1 MKVNLAGYNVD
12 TAVLK
17 ELEQKAGKRNDI
29 TPEVISAAYA
39 RISRDPRSISD
50 IRAEARQEVERAR
63 KSNSTI
69 IFKMGHHS
77 VAEHAVF
84 NLDIIGVSRLAMEE
98 VEKFRLCSYTEKSQR
113 YITLDKDYVIPDEI
127 RGTEFEQPFVDI
139 INLQN
144 DAYAKLYA
152 LLREH
157 VFKKHATLAQ
167 DSKNQSML
175 EGWAKEDARYITSL
189 ATQSQVGLTIN
200 ARNLELLLRRFASH
214 PCAEV
219 QELGRI
225 IYDRIVEIAPSIII
239 FSQSN
244 PLDRDTYP
252 QLHKLAGSY
261 ITAGHDTGSS
271 DTHREVRLVDY
282 TTDADSVIATAL
294 LHSSSDLSWEQCSA
308 IVKKLSSDEKMQVY
322 KTSWRNM
329 QFYDSPIREFEYVN
343 LTYAIIL
350 SAACFGQ
357 LKRHRMTSITAQ
369 PYNPRLGITIPVS
382 IKEIGKADFFTKIA
396 EKSAELYDAI
406 NRESLVAAPYILT
419 NAHRRRILL
428 QTNAR
433 ELYHIARLREDAHAQ
448 WDIQNISRAMSE
460 QAREVMPMVCGLL
473 GGKDSYTVMYQQIF
487 GNLPAITEAVLPGVK
502 KIK

>member
-1 MKVNLAGYNVD
+1 
-12 TAVLK
+12 
-17 ELEQKAGKRNDI
+17 
-29 TPEVISAAYA
+29 
-39 RISRDPRSISD
+39 
-50 IRAEARQEVERAR
+50 
-63 KSNSTI
+63 
-69 IFKMGHHS
+69 
-77 VAEHAVF
+77 
-84 NLDIIGVSRLAMEE
+84 
-98 VEKFRLCSYTEKSQR
+98 
-113 YITLDKDYVIPDEI
+113 
-127 RGTEFEQPFVDI
+127 
-139 INLQN
+139 
-144 DAYAKLYA
+144 
-152 LLREH
+152 
-157 VFKKHATLAQ
+157 
-167 DSKNQSML
+167 
-175 EGWAKEDARYITSL
+175 
-189 ATQSQVGLTIN
+189 LTIN
-200 ARNLELLLRRFASH
+200 ARNLELLFRRFASN

-219 QELGRI
+219 QELGRT

-239 FSQSN
+239 FSRAN

-261 ITAGHDTGSS
+261 ITAEHDTGSS

-282 TTDADSVIATAL
+282 TTDADAVIATAL

-343 LTYAIIL
+343 LTYSIIL

-382 IKEIGKADFFTKIA
+382 IKEIGKADFFTQIA
-396 EKSAELYDAI
+396 EKSAKLYDSI
-406 NRESLVAAPYILT
+406 NREIPVAAPYILT

-473 GGKDSYTVMYQQIF
+473 GGKDIYTVMYQQIF
-487 GNLPAITEAVLPGVK
+487 GNLPAVTEAVLPGVK